1 MFPQWIDETIELR
14 KNGLS
19 YAKIGELLNA
29 ETVNSICII
38 NSPLCLEINKE

>member
-1 MFPQWIDETIELR
+1 MFPQWIDEAIELR

-29 ETVNSICII
+29 DRKKVSFLSSRKRIWTF
-38 NSPLCLEINKE
+38 

>member
-19 YAKIGELLNA
+19 YAKIGELL
-29 ETVNSICII
+29 ICII